1 MRLLSRMPIR
11 DMETAGQHKQAE
23 TFIEEKRCYMAGA
36 DNGEKINLEQLF
48 PSVYVIELGN
58 RIYFRKWSK
67 RRICVTAL
75 FQQAKGFQT
84 DKEAEHFAGRHFWYA
99 GMNPCICQ
107 IRWVLAAWEEPD
119 GTRYWDGKGYTPV
132 LQNAVSFLKFH
143 EADQYQKSH
152 RLQEETYID
161 AAAYRVKQV
170 FQAA

>member
-1 MRLLSRMPIR
+1 MLSRMPIR

-75 FQQAKGFQT
+75 FQI
-84 DKEAEHFAGRHFWYA
+84 GRAH
-99 GMNPCICQ
+99 
-107 IRWVLAAWEEPD
+107 V
-119 GTRYWDGKGYTPV
+119 
-132 LQNAVSFLKFH
+132 
-143 EADQYQKSH
+143 
-152 RLQEETYID
+152 
-161 AAAYRVKQV
+161 
-170 FQAA
+170 